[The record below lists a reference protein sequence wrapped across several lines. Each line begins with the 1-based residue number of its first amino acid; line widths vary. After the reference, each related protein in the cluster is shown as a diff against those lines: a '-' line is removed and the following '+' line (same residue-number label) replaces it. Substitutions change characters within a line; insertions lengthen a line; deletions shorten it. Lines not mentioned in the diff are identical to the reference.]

1 MITPP
6 LVPGK
11 RYPVF
16 FSHYGGPHSQ
26 EVTKAW
32 GGALEQAIVD
42 KGFIFFEVDNRGS
55 SNRGVDFEKA
65 IYRAMGG
72 PEVADQK
79 AGAEYLKA
87 LDFVDPAKI
96 AIYGWSYG
104 GYMTMKQLEADPGE
118 YAAGIAVAPVGR
130 WELYDTFYTERYIGR
145 PQTDAAAYAKS
156 STVADAGKIED
167 PLLLIHG
174 MSDDNV
180 VFTNSTEII
189 AQLQQDRV
197 PFEMMLYPGQRH
209 GVRGEPRQLQQWR
222 TYLDFLDRTIGKRA
236 EPAAD

>member
-1 MITPP
+1 
-6 LVPGK
+6 
-11 RYPVF
+11 
-16 FSHYGGPHSQ
+16 
-26 EVTKAW
+26 
-32 GGALEQAIVD
+32 
-42 KGFIFFEVDNRGS
+42 
-55 SNRGVDFEKA
+55 VDFEKA

-79 AGAEYLKA
+79 AGAEYLKT

-104 GYMTMKQLEADPGE
+104 GYMTMKQLEADPGI

-130 WELYDTFYTERYIGR
+130 WELYDTFYTERYMGR
-145 PQTDAAAYAKS
+145 PQTDGEAYAKS
-156 STVADAGKIED
+156 STVADAGKVKD

-189 AQLQQDRV
+189 AELQQDKV
-197 PFEMMLYPGQRH
+197 PFEMMLYPGATHAIAGPNLRTHLYETIFAFLDRH
-209 GVRGEPRQLQQWR
+209 GVAPP
-222 TYLDFLDRTIGKRA
+222 K
-236 EPAAD
+236 